1 MFVYMI
7 FPLKKSFVHMCML
20 MYTAPGTYYK
30 DKNILELKVNLMSIP
45 LTISLEPSVD
55 MRLFL
60 F

>member
-1 MFVYMI
+1 MI

-20 MYTAPGTYYK
+20 TYTAPGTYYK
-30 DKNILELKVNLMSIP
+30 DKNILELKVNLMSSP